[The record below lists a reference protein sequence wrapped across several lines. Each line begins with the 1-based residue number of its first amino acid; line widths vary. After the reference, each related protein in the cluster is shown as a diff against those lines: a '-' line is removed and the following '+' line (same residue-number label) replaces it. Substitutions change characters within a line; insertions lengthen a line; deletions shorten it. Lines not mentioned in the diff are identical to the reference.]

1 MFSSIERV
9 IWKRYSFQNP
19 SISVFG
25 DILEETNK
33 NLVHVFEASVHGPC
47 LSFLYSLRCC
57 EMWGGDHTN
66 ASVFTPVEPT
76 RIELTPKRTEL
87 TVGESIVLNCKAIH
101 DSSLDVTF
109 YWTLKGQP
117 IDFEKEGGHFESIR
131 AVSLYTFNS

>member
-1 MFSSIERV
+1 MS
-9 IWKRYSFQNP
+9 K
-19 SISVFG
+19 
-25 DILEETNK
+25 
-33 NLVHVFEASVHGPC
+33 
-47 LSFLYSLRCC
+47 LSLQFKVCGG
-57 EMWGGDHTN
+57 GGDYTN
-66 ASVFTPVEPT
+66 ACVFKIEPT

-131 AVSLYTFNS
+131 AVSVSTFSS